1 MSGVGVKC
9 RMLHIHIRTTLVI
22 HVAGMN
28 ITPHVGKKR
37 QITTLHGMNA
47 TQRHF

>member
-1 MSGVGVKC
+1 MSGVDVKY
-9 RMLHIHIRTTLVI
+9 RMLHIGTFVS
-22 HVAGMN
+22 HVAGMS
-28 ITPHVGKKR
+28 ITPHVGKES